1 MVQGPNLR
9 SNRIIHDAEY
19 GWHSHFDGDE
29 YPHVGQQLPAWVKQ
43 AAAQGFM
50 LSSELM
56 FMDCGMLGLV
66 TVATATVKADVQQ
79 PTGALININ
88 GEDAR
93 LRSVLLVKPKDQY
106 SGQFSALAQSL
117 PVESCVTTCSK
128 ATDDKCTFTV
138 AAHLYPLHWAAGM
151 ALIFDSRTKGQYQWR
166 DPEDHPG
173 TDPYRIRPNDTGDLR
188 IKENNMLHSS
198 LTAARRKNALQDAKT
213 AGKIVQGANWAIV
226 SFPGEE
232 HDLWGMIVAA
242 PRQAVTRTFDEHGL
256 TLGCVWTDK
265 PGDAWWDMWT
275 RNCIDAYNA
284 GQTLLVYS
292 RRAWAE
298 RTEPY
303 NVSVPGEKNLS
314 WPGKAINFKKGEPI
328 EKYGV
333 AQGRETEW
341 LRKMIET
348 GEEWDGQLVQ
358 FDSDRV
364 QYKPVEELDEIRA
377 IDAEGNRWEG
387 GWSAKGPDGPGTM
400 VYADGSK
407 GEGLWVDGV
416 GPDNVQRLLKV
427 TTFFGAWTVHS
438 LNTVGSKGTVG
449 FETTQY
455 GHTKL
460 KMDQV
465 GVLLGDYEGSTDKN
479 GRRDGKGT
487 LTYTNPNGGVASW

>member
-1 MVQGPNLR
+1 MRFYHYDDPR
-9 SNRIIHDAEY
+9 HAEY
-19 GWHSHFDGDE
+19 R
-29 YPHVGQQLPAWVKQ
+29 YVGQQLPVWVKH

-56 FMDCGMLGLV
+56 FMDSGTFGLV

-79 PTGALININ
+79 PTGALIDIN

-93 LRSVLLVKPKDQY
+93 LRSVLLVKPKNQFSD
-106 SGQFSALAQSL
+106 QFSALTQSL
-117 PVESCVTTCSK
+117 PVESCVTSCSS
-128 ATDDKCTFTV
+128 ATNHQCTFTV
-138 AAHLYPLHWAAGM
+138 AAHLYPLHWAAGVE
-151 ALIFDSRTKGQYQWR
+151 LSFNSRRKGEYIPITHY
-166 DPEDHPG
+166 PEDDPRSRIITGVQDLG
-173 TDPYRIRPNDTGDLR
+173 TLR
-188 IKENNMLHSS
+188 LKENQMLHSAVK
-198 LTAARRKNALQDAKT
+198 AARQKNALQDAKT
-213 AGKIVQGANWAIV
+213 AGNIVQHANWAIV

-242 PRQAVTRTFDEHGL
+242 PKQAVTRTFDENGL

-275 RNCIDAYNA
+275 RNCIDAYKA

-292 RRAWAE
+292 RRAWKK

-303 NVSVPGEKNLS
+303 DLKVPGKKNLS
-314 WPGKAINFKKGEPI
+314 WPGKAIDFKKGEPI

-348 GEEWDGQLVQ
+348 GEEWGGQLVQ

-387 GWSAKGPDGPGTM
+387 GWSEKGPDGPGTM
-400 VYADGSK
+400 VYSDGSK
-407 GEGLWVDGV
+407 GEGIWVDGEE
-416 GPDNVQRLLKV
+416 PDGVERLLKV
-427 TTFFGAWTVHS
+427 TTAFGAWTCHS
-438 LNTVGSKGTVG
+438 LLKDAKGSPTG
-449 FETTQY
+449 FQTTEY
-455 GHTKL
+455 GHAILRK
-460 KMDQV
+460 DQV
-465 GVLLGDYEGSTDKN
+465 SKLLGDYKGSTNRK
-479 GRRDGKGT
+479 GFRDGEGT
-487 LTYTNPNGGVASW
+487 LTYTNPNGGVATW